1 MKELVYANKER
12 KSGMLDRS
20 SSVVSHISQLSS

>member
-1 MKELVYANKER
+1 MKELVHANKER

-20 SSVVSHISQLSS
+20 SSVSHISQLSS